1 MRDFVS
7 ILDFS
12 RDELESI
19 FKEADRMGSIES
31 SDIMRGKILALAF
44 FEPSTRARL
53 SFSAAMLKLGGGVVD
68 LGDIRNSSI
77 ARGETFS
84 DTIKVLDSLA
94 DAIVIRHSLEGASK
108 FAAQIAESPVI
119 SVGDGSK
126 EHPVQGILDLYSI
139 KRFLGGI
146 DGLNIGVV
154 GDLRYSRAVRSFL
167 LGLTRF
173 LPSKLYLISPQSL
186 RVKSDVREALVSSRI
201 DFEEISWLE
210 EVISELDVLYVTRLQ
225 KERFPDPS
233 EYERL
238 RGTYRITKSLLR
250 EAKNRMIILH
260 PFPRREELSPDVDE
274 TPHAKYF
281 EQVSLYIPVAM
292 AILKSS
298 MQR

>member
-19 FKEADRMGSIES
+19 FEEADEMSSIGS
-31 SDIMRGKILALAF
+31 SDVLKGKVLALAF

-53 SFSAAMLKLGGGVVD
+53 SFSAAMFKLGGSVVD
-68 LGDIRNSSI
+68 LGSIKDSSM
-77 ARGETFS
+77 ARRETFS

-108 FAAQIAESPVI
+108 FAAQIAKSPVI
-119 SVGDGSK
+119 SAGDGSK

-139 KRFLGGI
+139 RRFLGDI
-146 DGLNIGVV
+146 DGLSIGVI
-154 GDLRYSRAVRSFL
+154 GDLRYGRAVRSFL

-186 RVKSDVREALVSSRI
+186 RVKDDIRETLISSRI

-210 EVISELDVLYVTRLQ
+210 DVISELDVLYVTRLQ

-238 RGTYRITKSLLR
+238 KGTYRITKSLLR
-250 EAKNRMIILH
+250 EAKKRMIILH
-260 PFPRREELSPDVDE
+260 PLPRMEELSLEVDE

-281 EQVSLYIPVAM
+281 EQVSFYIPIAM
-292 AILKSS
+292 AILKIS
-298 MQR
+298 MLG